1 MAILVKK
8 KSQIFPPVYLTPL
21 IMGFPLDFVM
31 VVGLKKAR
39 MTPVDGHGWACINQ
53 QLTDVDPGLGS

>member
-1 MAILVKK
+1 
-8 KSQIFPPVYLTPL
+8 
-21 IMGFPLDFVM
+21 MGFPLDFVM

>member
-1 MAILVKK
+1 
-8 KSQIFPPVYLTPL
+8 
-21 IMGFPLDFVM
+21 MGFPLDFVM

-39 MTPVDGHGWACINQ
+39 MTPVDGHGWVCINQ